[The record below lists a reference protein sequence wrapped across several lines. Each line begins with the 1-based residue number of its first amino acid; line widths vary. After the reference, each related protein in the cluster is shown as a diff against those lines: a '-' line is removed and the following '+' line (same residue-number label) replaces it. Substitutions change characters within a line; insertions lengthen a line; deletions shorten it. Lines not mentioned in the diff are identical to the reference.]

1 MTGITQ
7 TFPCNKWL
15 ADDED
20 DKLIERR
27 LKEDMSLR
35 VTRPPGNH
43 LHLNDCLLDLSI
55 FSAIP
60 WCVWV
65 YTSDKKGAGTD
76 AHVTIVLYG
85 REGKSDDI
93 PLKNQS
99 DTFEAGRCDEFKVNV
114 SDVGIPYKLRVRHDN
129 SGNFASWHLDRVSAN
144 QRISLAENDVRW
156 TF

>member
-15 ADDED
+15 ADDEG

-27 LKEDMSLR
+27 LKEDINLR
-35 VTRPPGNH
+35 ETRPPGNH
-43 LHLNDCLLDLSI
+43 RRLHVCLIDPCL

-76 AHVTIVLYG
+76 ARVTIVLYG

-93 PLKNQS
+93 PLNSRS
-99 DTFEAGRCDEFKVNV
+99 DTFEAGRCDEFKANAT
-114 SDVGIPYKLRVRHDN
+114 DVGIPYKLRVRHDN
-129 SGNFASWHLDRVSAN
+129 SGSFASWHLDRVRPN
-144 QRISLAENDVRW
+144 ERISVARSEPR
-156 TF
+156 